1 MNKQNTGTPHPKVS
15 PPRKKPTLSSEERL
29 TMLEQMVQNAPNDKL
44 KQNIEQQIIELKNL
58 LNNE

>member
-1 MNKQNTGTPHPKVS
+1 MNKKNTGIPHPKVS
-15 PPRKKPTLSSEERL
+15 PPRKKPTLSNEERL
-29 TMLEQMVQNAPNDKL
+29 TMLEQMVQNAPNDKI

>member
-15 PPRKKPTLSSEERL
+15 PPHKKPKLSNEERL
-29 TMLEQMVQNAPNDKL
+29 TTLEQIVQNAPNDKI
-44 KQNIEQQIIELKNL
+44 KQTIEQEIIELKNL